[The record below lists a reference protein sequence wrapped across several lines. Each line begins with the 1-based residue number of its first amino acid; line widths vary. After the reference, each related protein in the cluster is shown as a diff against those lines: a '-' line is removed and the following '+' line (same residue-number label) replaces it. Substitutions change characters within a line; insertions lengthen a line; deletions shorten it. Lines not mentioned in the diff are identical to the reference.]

1 MTKILLVDSW
11 LLNNKVI
18 EQDAQEYFK
27 NHNIEFQ
34 FFECDNNIDALSII
48 KNNDIDIAYID
59 ISSKE
64 YDGIQLVKDIKS
76 LGGRQPKITAV
87 TVLYDKKYRY
97 EALKLNV
104 YRYIYKPYD
113 YIEIE
118 ESLEKFFSKNYYSKE
133 SNRLTNDI
141 NTDDFIDFQESNA
154 FDEIEDLDKD
164 SKLNNTT
171 DNDDFM
177 DFEED
182 DDFLDFDDEDEDE
195 NEIDH
200 SKELMDAYND
210 SHKKVTA
217 KEFLELYSDEGI
229 DTDELNELEE
239 DLDALIS
246 NILFNENLEENLP
259 EIINI
264 LEKYNR
270 FLYMFSEFEELTK
283 VIYALVELL
292 NDIDYSTLKRTKM
305 TSKFIVAIIED
316 LFDWKEHVFIIKD
329 AVDVFYINAS
339 ILNSYVQ
346 LKDIIQK

>member
-1 MTKILLVDSW
+1 MVKILLLDSW
-11 LLNNKVI
+11 FLNNKVI
-18 EQDAQEYFK
+18 EQDATQYFK
-27 NHNIEFQ
+27 NNNIQYQ
-34 FFECDNNIDALSII
+34 FFECDNAKDALNIVET
-48 KNNDIDIAYID
+48 NEIDIAYID
-59 ISSKE
+59 ISSKQ
-64 YDGIQLVKDIKS
+64 YDGIQLLKDIKS
-76 LGGRQPKITAV
+76 LCGRQPKITAV

-113 YIEIE
+113 YLEIE
-118 ESLEKFFSKNYYSKE
+118 ESLDKFFSQNYYSKE
-133 SNRLTNDI
+133 SNRLSHSI
-141 NTDDFIDFQESNA
+141 NTDEFIDF
-154 FDEIEDLDKD
+154 DEDANNNIDK
-164 SKLNNTT
+164 T
-171 DNDDFM
+171 DDDFM
-177 DFEED
+177 DFDEA
-182 DDFLDFDDEDEDE
+182 DDFLDFDDEDED
-195 NEIDH
+195 EIDH

-217 KEFLELYSDEGI
+217 KEFLELYKLEGI
-229 DTDELNELEE
+229 DTEELNELEE
-239 DLDALIS
+239 DLDTLIS

-259 EIINI
+259 DIINI

-292 NDIDYSTLKRTKM
+292 NGIDYSTLKRTKM

-329 AVDVFYINAS
+329 AVDVYYINAS

>member
-1 MTKILLVDSW
+1 MIKILLVDSW
-11 LLNNKVI
+11 LLNSKVI
-18 EQDAQEYFK
+18 EQDAAEYFK
-27 NHNIEFQ
+27 DYEIEYI
-34 FFECDNNIDALSII
+34 FFECDNEKDAIDVI
-48 KNNDIDIAYID
+48 KSNEIDIAYID

-64 YDGIQLVKDIKS
+64 YDGIQLIKDIKS
-76 LGGRQPKITAV
+76 LGGREPKITAV

-113 YIEIE
+113 YLEIE
-118 ESLEKFFSKNYYSKE
+118 ESLEKFFKDNYCSKE
-133 SNRLTNDI
+133 SNRLNNNI
-141 NTDDFIDFQESNA
+141 NTDDVIDFQESKS
-154 FDEIEDLDKD
+154 FKEE
-164 SKLNNTT
+164 

-177 DFEED
+177 DFDDED
-182 DDFLDFDDEDEDE
+182 DFIDFNDEDEDE
-195 NEIDH
+195 DEIDH

-217 KEFLELYSDEGI
+217 KEFLELYKDEGI
-229 DTDELNELEE
+229 DTEELSELED
-239 DLDALIS
+239 DLDTLIS

-259 EIINI
+259 DIINI

-270 FLYMFSEFEELTK
+270 FLYMFSEFEELSK

-292 NDIDYSTLKRTKM
+292 NSIDYSTLKRTKI

-316 LFDWKEHVFIIKD
+316 LFDWKEHVFILKD
-329 AVDVFYINAS
+329 AVDVYYINAS

-346 LKDIIQK
+346 LKDIITK